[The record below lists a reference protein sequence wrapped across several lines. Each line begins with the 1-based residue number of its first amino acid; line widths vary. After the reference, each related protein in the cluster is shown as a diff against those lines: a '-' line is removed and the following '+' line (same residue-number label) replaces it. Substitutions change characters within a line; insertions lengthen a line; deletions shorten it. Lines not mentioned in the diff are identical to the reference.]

1 MSIFSTAKASLA
13 ARKLAEEQLYEM
25 AVEEIVANNIRQGL
39 WAKALIES
47 NGNETAARA
56 KYIKLRVESLKAEAD
71 LQEYVAENFEK
82 ERRERE
88 REEAEAERRAAARK
102 EKSDFKP
109 TGPNI
114 DDEGF
119 SDSDAWMLYVAFLV
133 IMLFLAAA
141 V

>member
-25 AVEEIVANNIRQGL
+25 AVEEIAANNIRQGL

-102 EKSDFKP
+102 SDFKP

-114 DDEGF
+114 DDEGL
-119 SDSDAWMLYVAFLV
+119 SDSDPRVV
-133 IMLFLAAA
+133 CGI
-141 V
+141 